1 MMAAGAIV
9 FFAGEGF
16 VDELMPLD
24 AIMDHAVDG
33 APVGEAS
40 EVAVVDEEV
49 DLELATE
56 VVVVSKGLLGIVA
69 IDGIEL
75 NAALTTPIDG
85 LVEELAFADRPQ
97 DELVTL
103 GNEHAEGLNGEG
115 DLGADLGVMVFDD
128 CSVEINCNEH
138 NYFLMESSFLLL

>member
-56 VVVVSKGLLGIVA
+56 VVVVGEGLLGIVA

-75 NAALTTPIDG
+75 NASLPTPIDG
-85 LVEELAFADRPQ
+85 LVEELAFAD
-97 DELVTL
+97 
-103 GNEHAEGLNGEG
+103 
-115 DLGADLGVMVFDD
+115 
-128 CSVEINCNEH
+128 
-138 NYFLMESSFLLL
+138 